1 MAPVSQQ
8 LLSGSRVVPEI
19 GLASLFLQ
27 LRKLGA
33 FGFGVKDTSEVLL
46 PAMPVLCT

>member
-1 MAPVSQQ
+1 MAPVSEQF
-8 LLSGSRVVPEI
+8 LGRSRIVPEI
-19 GLASLFLQ
+19 RLARLFLQ

-46 PAMPVLCT
+46 PEPRVLCI